1 LGLLHTTVVVAVG
14 VAIPI
19 HRGLRLNAAS
29 HMGLIVQKH
38 MVGRQADKVLQ
49 NRDHVIRDV
58 AVAKKSVLESL
69 PDLGHVER
77 DCGLDKHVC
86 LGLEADP
93 DNVLHIVFA
102 DTGRGGWGIL
112 RL

>member
-1 LGLLHTTVVVAVG
+1 MGVVVVEVAV
-14 VAIPI
+14 VIPI
-19 HRGLRLNAAS
+19 HGGLRLNAAS

-38 MVGRQADKVLQ
+38 MVDRQADKVLQ
-49 NRDHVIRDV
+49 NRDHVISDV
-58 AVAKKSVLESL
+58 AAAKKSVLEWL
-69 PDLGHVER
+69 PDLGHVEG

-102 DTGRGGWGIL
+102 DTGRCGCGIL
-112 RL
+112 WL